1 MSKKHRHKKKQP
13 HINTKRIEKKA
24 ANPPREKTRKEVVVW
39 EATGIRWI
47 FLVLFFLLGIGSI
60 AVLTYILPYAAMHD
74 MDDKWK
80 EYRNK
85 KSVALADAEFPG
97 KTFANVTTRMDRIPE
112 KTKVV
117 CRILLLYK
125 DSPVQADIDW
135 LRDKAAMQIAMD
147 VLPSREECSV
157 VPVLVNGTTGEGE
170 YISKT
175 FGISAYVHG
184 CRLLKRYL
192 K

>member
-1 MSKKHRHKKKQP
+1 MDISG
-13 HINTKRIEKKA
+13 A
-24 ANPPREKTRKEVVVW
+24 
-39 EATGIRWI
+39 
-47 FLVLFFLLGIGSI
+47 FFLLGIGSI

-97 KTFANVTTRMDRIPE
+97 KTFANITTRMDRIPE

>member
-1 MSKKHRHKKKQP
+1 MDGYF
-13 HINTKRIEKKA
+13 
-24 ANPPREKTRKEVVVW
+24 W
-39 EATGIRWI
+39 C
-47 FLVLFFLLGIGSI
+47 FFLLGIGSI

-97 KTFANVTTRMDRIPE
+97 KTF
-112 KTKVV
+112 
-117 CRILLLYK
+117 
-125 DSPVQADIDW
+125 
-135 LRDKAAMQIAMD
+135 
-147 VLPSREECSV
+147 
-157 VPVLVNGTTGEGE
+157 
-170 YISKT
+170 
-175 FGISAYVHG
+175 GISAYVHG

>member
-24 ANPPREKTRKEVVVW
+24 ENPPREKTRKEVVVW

-97 KTFANVTTRMDRIPE
+97 KTFANITTRMDRIPE

>member
-1 MSKKHRHKKKQP
+1 
-13 HINTKRIEKKA
+13 
-24 ANPPREKTRKEVVVW
+24 
-39 EATGIRWI
+39 
-47 FLVLFFLLGIGSI
+47 
-60 AVLTYILPYAAMHD
+60 

-97 KTFANVTTRMDRIPE
+97 KTFANITTRMDRIPE

-125 DSPVQADIDW
+125 DSPIQADIDW